1 MKETHQS
8 YRPERGYFYQRAEEE
23 LQQAEHAGHPAAM
36 KAHYILAGLYLDQ
49 VYNTA
54 EEPHMEVERRREP
67 G

>member
-23 LQQAEHAGHPAAM
+23 LRQAEHAGHPAAM

-54 EEPHMEVERRREP
+54 EGPRTETGSRREP